1 MTGVLSVLESALF
14 SASIM
19 LGTVVA
25 TESLSAAILCLRRQK
40 GQFRCLMTQK
50 VALHV
55 AGNMLHYGSLQRCK
69 NRCEKIELSSI
80 SRNDSGNKKIR
91 EMFVAG
97 YVTLDNFS
105 RNLLVTKLRDKL
117 YEALPSV
124 KAPLRISIITNHLS
138 FTLNSE

>member
-1 MTGVLSVLESALF
+1 VTGVLSVLESALF

-40 GQFRCLMTQK
+40 GQFHCLVTQK

-91 EMFVAG
+91 EKVCCWVCHTRQFFTQLVGNKIARQ
-97 YVTLDNFS
+97 VV
-105 RNLLVTKLRDKL
+105 RNI
-117 YEALPSV
+117 A
-124 KAPLRISIITNHLS
+124 
-138 FTLNSE
+138 